1 MKNSNYRMMKFKHG
15 CHKVIKFLMNKVFER
30 ETKKLMMLKVSVGEW
45 FLKHSKA
52 VTIDKKSVI
61 SGEKC

>member
-1 MKNSNYRMMKFKHG
+1 
-15 CHKVIKFLMNKVFER
+15 MNKVFER
-30 ETKKLMMLKVSVGEW
+30 ETKKLMMLKVSVEEW

-52 VTIDKKSVI
+52 VSIDKKSVI